1 MNSNRGIAIFVDMVT
16 KINGWIFLMAVLLWA
31 CSGGDADNRPMSKGT
46 TTDQATVQST
56 VAAPSII
63 FLGNSLTAGYGLEL
77 EQAYPNLIQQRI
89 DSMGWPYAVVNAGI
103 SGETTAGGR
112 DRIGWLL
119 DNTEQPYLV
128 VVALGG
134 NDGLRAIDP
143 KATHNNLQAILD
155 TIQAHDPRIHRVVAG
170 MEAPPN
176 LGEAYTSAFRSVFPK
191 LASENGITLMPFIL
205 LDVAGNPAL
214 NQADGIHPTAE
225 GQQVIANNLWGY
237 LEPLLVSAGQ

>member
-1 MNSNRGIAIFVDMVT
+1 MVT
-16 KINGWIFLMAVLLWA
+16 KINGWGWLWIIMVWA
-31 CSGGDADNRPMSKGT
+31 CSGGEADKAPTQPKASNQQET
-46 TTDQATVQST
+46 EAAAE
-56 VAAPSII
+56 AAPKLI

-77 EQAYPNLIQQRI
+77 EQAFPNLIQQRI
-89 DSMGWPYAVVNAGI
+89 DSLGWPYEVVNAGI

-119 DNTEQPYLV
+119 DNTEKPYLV

-143 KATHNNLQAILD
+143 DATYDNLQAILD
-155 TIQAHDPRIHRVVAG
+155 TIQAHDPAIHRLVAG

-176 LGEAYTSAFRSVFPK
+176 LGEAYTSSFRAVYPR
-191 LASENGITLMPFIL
+191 LADNNDITLMPFIL
-205 LDVAGNPAL
+205 QDVAGEPEL

-225 GQQVIANNLWGY
+225 GQQIIAENLWGY
-237 LEPLLVSAGQ
+237 LEPLLESQP

>member
-1 MNSNRGIAIFVDMVT
+1 
-16 KINGWIFLMAVLLWA
+16 MAALLWA
-31 CSGGDADNRPMSKGT
+31 CSGGDTEPTPTKPATQPEQET
-46 TTDQATVQST
+46 TQQE
-56 VAAPSII
+56 AAPKLI

-77 EQAYPNLIQQRI
+77 EQAFPNLIQQRI
-89 DSMGWPYAVVNAGI
+89 DSLGWPYEVVNAGI

-119 DNTEQPYLV
+119 DNTAHPYLV

-143 KATHNNLQAILD
+143 EATYDNLQAILD
-155 TIQAHDPRIHRVVAG
+155 TIQAHDASIHRVVAG

-176 LGEAYTSAFRSVFPK
+176 LGETYTTAFREVFPR
-191 LASENGITLMPFIL
+191 LAEKNDITLMPFIL
-205 LDVAGNPAL
+205 QDVAGESAL

-225 GQQVIANNLWGY
+225 GQQIIAKNLWDY
-237 LEPLLVSAGQ
+237 LEPLLDTSRH

>member
-1 MNSNRGIAIFVDMVT
+1 MVIFVDMVT
-16 KINGWIFLMAVLLWA
+16 KINGWMWLMAALLWA
-31 CSGGDADNRPMSKGT
+31 CSGGEIEPTSTKPATQPAQLT
-46 TTDQATVQST
+46 TQQE
-56 VAAPSII
+56 AAPKLI

-77 EQAYPNLIQQRI
+77 EQAFPNLIQQRI
-89 DSMGWPYAVVNAGI
+89 DSLGWPHEVVNAGI

-143 KATHNNLQAILD
+143 EATYDNLQAILD
-155 TIQAHDPRIHRVVAG
+155 TIQAHDASIHRVVAG

-176 LGEAYTSAFRSVFPK
+176 LGETYTTAFRNVFPK
-191 LASENGITLMPFIL
+191 LASENDITLMPFIL
-205 LDVAGNPAL
+205 QDVAGESAL

-225 GQQVIANNLWGY
+225 GQKIIAKNLWGY
-237 LEPLLVSAGQ
+237 IAPLLVTSTQ

>member
-1 MNSNRGIAIFVDMVT
+1 M
-16 KINGWIFLMAVLLWA
+16 WLMAALLWA
-31 CSGGDADNRPMSKGT
+31 CSGGEIEPTSSKPATQPAQLT
-46 TTDQATVQST
+46 TQQE
-56 VAAPSII
+56 AAPKLI

-77 EQAYPNLIQQRI
+77 EQAFPNLIQQRI
-89 DSMGWPYAVVNAGI
+89 DSLGWPYEVVNAGI

-143 KATHNNLQAILD
+143 EATYDNLQAILD
-155 TIQAHDPRIHRVVAG
+155 TIQAHDASIHRVVAG

-176 LGEAYTSAFRSVFPK
+176 LGETYTTAFRNVFPK
-191 LASENGITLMPFIL
+191 LASENDITLMPFIL
-205 LDVAGNPAL
+205 QDVAGESAL

-225 GQQVIANNLWGY
+225 GQKIIAKNLWGY
-237 LEPLLVSAGQ
+237 IAPLLDTSTQ

>member
-1 MNSNRGIAIFVDMVT
+1 MAI
-16 KINGWIFLMAVLLWA
+16 LMWA
-31 CSGGDADNRPMSKGT
+31 CSGAETEKTPT
-46 TTDQATVQST
+46 EPVTQPEQETLQQEST
-56 VAAPSII
+56 PKLI

-77 EQAYPNLIQQRI
+77 EQAFPNLIQQRI
-89 DSMGWPYAVVNAGI
+89 DSLGWPYEVVNAGI

-119 DNTEQPYLV
+119 DNTENPYLV

-143 KATHNNLQAILD
+143 DATYNNLQAILD
-155 TIQAHDPRIHRVVAG
+155 TIHAHDPAIHRIVAG

-176 LGEAYTSAFRSVFPK
+176 LGDDYTTAFRAVYPR
-191 LASENGITLMPFIL
+191 LADSNDITLMPFIL
-205 LDVAGNPAL
+205 QDVAGEQEL

-225 GQQVIANNLWGY
+225 GQQIIANNLWAY
-237 LEPLLVSAGQ
+237 LEPLLERQL